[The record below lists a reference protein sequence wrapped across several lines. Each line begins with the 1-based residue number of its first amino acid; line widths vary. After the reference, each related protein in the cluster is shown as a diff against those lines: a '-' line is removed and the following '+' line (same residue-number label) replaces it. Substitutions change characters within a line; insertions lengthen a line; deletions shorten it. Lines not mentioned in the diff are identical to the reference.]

1 MIHALI
7 MAHEKTVLIGTV
19 IFADFR
25 AASKFCMLLET
36 PENDLVACGYVPKFT
51 AVTCGITLLATHV

>member
-1 MIHALI
+1 MDPITKSFSENAPFEGGYDMHAPI

-25 AASKFCMLLET
+25 AALKFCMAPYT
-36 PENDLVACGYVPKFT
+36 NVARDPRE
-51 AVTCGITLLATHV
+51 